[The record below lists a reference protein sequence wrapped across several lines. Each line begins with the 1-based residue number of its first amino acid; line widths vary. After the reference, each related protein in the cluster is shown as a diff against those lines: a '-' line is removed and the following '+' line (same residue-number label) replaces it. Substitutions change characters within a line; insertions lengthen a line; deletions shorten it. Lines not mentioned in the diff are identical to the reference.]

1 MDIRQLRYFQEIVA
15 QGSLTRA
22 AESLHV
28 AQPALSL
35 HLKNME
41 EQLGTRLLT
50 RSRSGVTPTEA
61 GDLLLQRARAIL
73 EDLARTEDD
82 IRNLE
87 TDPSGIVRIGLPG
100 TISAMVSL
108 PLILAARERFPRIT
122 LNITEAMS
130 GFVGDWLSEGKIDLA
145 VLYSR
150 SKDARIR
157 SELLLEEELVVL
169 WSADAER
176 PLEMSMEAL
185 DKVPMVLP
193 SGAHGLRVLIDRTFQ
208 ALGFAPEIAMEIDS
222 FNNIKRLVAAGF
234 GPSILPLY
242 AVTEEVVAG
251 SLRVSR
257 IAAPG
262 LWRGA
267 HLMSPGGRP
276 VTRALEA
283 VHALLR
289 EVILDL
295 RDKGAWAA
303 SRPPQVSG
311 TAQVS

>member
-1 MDIRQLRYFQEIVA
+1 MTEEDA
-15 QGSLTRA
+15 QKDWPKQDMESGTLTALAHLYRA
-22 AESLHV
+22 EVFRSTHWRTRLDNTTNWAVVTTGL
-28 AQPALSL
+28 ALSL
-35 HLKNME
+35 
-41 EQLGTRLLT
+41 TF
-50 RSRSGVTPTEA
+50 STPEA
-61 GDLLLQRARAIL
+61 L
-73 EDLARTEDD
+73 
-82 IRNLE
+82 
-87 TDPSGIVRIGLPG
+87 
-100 TISAMVSL
+100 SL

-169 WSADAER
+169 WPADAER

-242 AVTEEVVAG
+242 AVTEEVAAG

>member
-1 MDIRQLRYFQEIVA
+1 MDIRQLRYFLEIVA

-61 GDLLLQRARAIL
+61 GELLLQRARAIL

-169 WSADAER
+169 WPADAER
-176 PLEMSMEAL
+176 PLEMNMEAL
-185 DKVPMVLP
+185 DNVPMVLP

-242 AVTEEVVAG
+242 AVTEEVAAG

-311 TAQVS
+311 TETVS

>member
-1 MDIRQLRYFQEIVA
+1 MDIRQLRYFLEIVA

-61 GDLLLQRARAIL
+61 GELLLQRARAIL

-169 WSADAER
+169 WPADAER
-176 PLEMSMEAL
+176 PQEMNMEAL
-185 DKVPMVLP
+185 DNVPMVLP

-242 AVTEEVVAG
+242 AVTEEVAAG
-251 SLRVSR
+251 SLCVSR

-267 HLMSPGGRP
+267 HLMSPSGRP

-311 TAQVS
+311 TANVS

>member
-41 EQLGTRLLT
+41 EQLGTKLLT

-61 GDLLLQRARAIL
+61 GELLLQRSRSIL
-73 EDLARTEDD
+73 DDLARTEDD

-87 TDPSGIVRIGLPG
+87 SDPSGIVRIGLPG

-108 PLILAARERFPRIT
+108 PLILAARERYPRIT

-130 GFVGDWLSEGKIDLA
+130 GFVRDWLSDGKIDLA

-150 SKDARIR
+150 SKDQRIR

-169 WSADAER
+169 WPGDAAC
-176 PLEMSMEAL
+176 PQEMSLASL

-193 SGAHGLRVLIDRTFQ
+193 SGVHGLRVLIDRTFH
-208 ALGFAPEIAMEIDS
+208 ALGFAPDIAMEIDS

-242 AVTEEVVAG
+242 AVTEEVAAG
-251 SLRVSR
+251 ALCVSR

-267 HLMSPGGRP
+267 HLMSPAGRP
-276 VTRALEA
+276 ATRALEA

-289 EVILDL
+289 DVILDL

-303 SRPPQVSG
+303 SRPPLCLVPPG
-311 TAQVS
+311 